1 MRAVLSIV
9 LFSFGVNAIAQTA
22 PLIRFGRGFAAE
34 EQVWLMSARP
44 DLTPNQGKRY
54 QLKQILFQANPERFQ
69 AYLAGELDA
78 GTAPGLAVIFA
89 RAQGMDMKIVANV
102 CLEAGGNYFATT
114 YMVKDD
120 GPIKSIKDLKGGTV
134 GVVGIKT
141 ATDLWARAG
150 LINAG
155 LVPDKDTKVVPMAFP
170 VIGDAVRTG
179 KVSAGTFVEP
189 FYSAE
194 MAKGDKYFTTTYMV
208 KDDGPIKSVKDL
220 KGGTIGVVGIKTATD
235 LWARAGLIN
244 AGLVPDKDTK
254 VVPMAFPVI
263 GDAVRTGKVAAG
275 TFVEPF
281 YSSEMAKGGLRKLF
295 TAVDAVGYEH
305 ELLDIFFG
313 EKFLKAHPEAVRA
326 FLADYV
332 AVTKYY
338 LANTEQA
345 KRDLHKAGFVRT
357 PIEIYLKNADWKRDA
372 NARVD
377 VESLKKLSTFMHE
390 KLQWLDKP
398 VNVDGMVDQSYL
410 PR

>member
-1 MRAVLSIV
+1 MKAFVALVLG
-9 LFSFGVNAIAQTA
+9 FFAVNALAQSA

-44 DLTPNQGKRY
+44 DLAPNQGKRY

-69 AYLAGELDA
+69 AFLAGELDA

-89 RAQGMDMKIVANV
+89 RAQGMDMKIVASV
-102 CLEAGGNYFATT
+102 CLEAKGDKYFTTT
-114 YMVKDD
+114 YMVKEG
-120 GPIKSIKDLKGGTV
+120 GPVKSVKDLKGGTIA
-134 GVVGIKT
+134 VVGIKT

-155 LVPDKDTKVVPMAFP
+155 LVPDRDTKVVPMAFP
-170 VIGDAVRTG
+170 VIGDAVRTD

-194 MAKGDKYFTTTYMV
+194 
-208 KDDGPIKSVKDL
+208 
-220 KGGTIGVVGIKTATD
+220 
-235 LWARAGLIN
+235 R
-244 AGLVPDKDTK
+244 
-254 VVPMAFPVI
+254 
-263 GDAVRTGKVAAG
+263 
-275 TFVEPF
+275 
-281 YSSEMAKGGLRKLF
+281 AKGGLRTLF
-295 TAVDAVGYEH
+295 TAVDAVGYDH

-313 EKFLKAHPEAVRA
+313 EKFLKQHPDAVRA

-338 LANTEQA
+338 LSNMEQA
-345 KRDLHKAGFVRT
+345 KRDLHKAGFVKT
-357 PIEIYLKNADWKRDA
+357 PIDIYLKNADWKRDP

-377 VESLKKLSTFMHE
+377 VESLKKLATFMHE

-398 VNVDGMVDQSYL
+398 VNVDSMVDQGFL

>member
-1 MRAVLSIV
+1 VKTALIFLALIFSVDAV
-9 LFSFGVNAIAQTA
+9 AQTP
-22 PLIRFGRGFAAE
+22 PLIRLGRGFAAE

-44 DLTPNQGKRY
+44 DLAPNQGKRY

-69 AYLAGELDA
+69 AFLAGELDA

-89 RAQGMDMKIVANV
+89 RAQGMDMKIVASV
-102 CLEAGGNYFATT
+102 CLEAAGQQYFSTT

-120 GPIKSIKDLKGGTV
+120 GPVKSVKDLKGGTMA
-134 GVVGIKT
+134 VVGIKT

-194 MAKGDKYFTTTYMV
+194 V
-208 KDDGPIKSVKDL
+208 
-220 KGGTIGVVGIKTATD
+220 
-235 LWARAGLIN
+235 
-244 AGLVPDKDTK
+244 
-254 VVPMAFPVI
+254 
-263 GDAVRTGKVAAG
+263 
-275 TFVEPF
+275 
-281 YSSEMAKGGLRKLF
+281 AKGGLRKLF
-295 TAVDAVGYEH
+295 TAVDAVGYDH

-313 EKFLKAHPEAVRA
+313 EKFLKANPDAVRA

-338 LANTEQA
+338 LSNMEQA

-357 PIEIYLKNADWKRDA
+357 PIDIYLKNADWKRDP

-398 VNVDGMVDQSYL
+398 VNVDSMVDQSFL

>member
-1 MRAVLSIV
+1 MTRILVATLGV
-9 LFSFGVNAIAQTA
+9 LFLGDALAQSA

-44 DLTPNQGKRY
+44 DLAPNQGKRY

-69 AYLAGELDA
+69 AFLAGELDA

-89 RAQGMDMKIVANV
+89 RAQGMDMKIVASV
-102 CLEAGGNYFATT
+102 CLEAKGDKYFTTT
-114 YMVKDD
+114 YMVKEG
-120 GPIKSIKDLKGGTV
+120 GPVKSVKDLKGGTIA
-134 GVVGIKT
+134 VVGIKT

-170 VIGDAVRTG
+170 VIGDAVRTD

-194 MAKGDKYFTTTYMV
+194 
-208 KDDGPIKSVKDL
+208 
-220 KGGTIGVVGIKTATD
+220 
-235 LWARAGLIN
+235 R
-244 AGLVPDKDTK
+244 
-254 VVPMAFPVI
+254 
-263 GDAVRTGKVAAG
+263 
-275 TFVEPF
+275 
-281 YSSEMAKGGLRKLF
+281 AKGGLRTLF
-295 TAVDAVGYEH
+295 TAVDAVGYDH

-313 EKFLKAHPEAVRA
+313 ERFLKQHPDAVRA

-338 LANTEQA
+338 LSNMEQA
-345 KRDLHKAGFVRT
+345 KRDLHKAGFVKT
-357 PIEIYLKNADWKRDA
+357 PIDIYLKNADWKRDP

-377 VESLKKLSTFMHE
+377 VESLKKLATFMHE

-398 VNVDGMVDQSYL
+398 VNVDSMVDQGFL

>member
-1 MRAVLSIV
+1 VRVALSLLALV
-9 LFSFGVNAIAQTA
+9 FAADALAAG

-44 DLTPNQGKRY
+44 DLAPNQGKRY
-54 QLKQILFQANPERFQ
+54 ELKQILFQANPERFQ
-69 AYLAGELDA
+69 AFLAGELDA

-89 RAQGMDMKIVANV
+89 RAQGMDMKIVASV
-102 CLEAGGNYFATT
+102 CLEAGGKYFATT

-120 GPIKSIKDLKGGTV
+120 GPVKSIQDLKGGTI

-194 MAKGDKYFTTTYMV
+194 MAKG
-208 KDDGPIKSVKDL
+208 
-220 KGGTIGVVGIKTATD
+220 
-235 LWARAGLIN
+235 
-244 AGLVPDKDTK
+244 
-254 VVPMAFPVI
+254 
-263 GDAVRTGKVAAG
+263 
-275 TFVEPF
+275 
-281 YSSEMAKGGLRKLF
+281 GLRKLF
-295 TAVDAVGYEH
+295 TAVEAVGYEH

-313 EKFLKAHPEAVRA
+313 EKFLKSNPDAVRA
-326 FLADYV
+326 FLEDYV
-332 AVTKYY
+332 AVTRYY
-338 LANTEQA
+338 LANMEQA

-357 PIEIYLKNADWKRDA
+357 PIDIYLKNADWKRAPD
-372 NARVD
+372 ARVNVD
-377 VESLKKLSTFMHE
+377 SLKKLSTFMLD
-390 KLQWLDKP
+390 KLQWLEKP
-398 VNVDGMVDQSYL
+398 VNVDGMVDQSFL

>member
-1 MRAVLSIV
+1 VLSLLLL
-9 LFSFGVNAIAQTA
+9 LFTVNAVAQTA
-22 PLIRFGRGFAAE
+22 PLIRLGRGFAAE
-34 EQVWLMSARP
+34 EQLWLMSVRT

-78 GTAPGLAVIFA
+78 GTAPGMAIIPA
-89 RAQGMDMKIVANV
+89 RAQGMDIKIVASV
-102 CLEAGGNYFATT
+102 CLEAAGQQYFTTT

-120 GPIKSIKDLKGGTV
+120 SPIKSIKDLKGGTI

-194 MAKGDKYFTTTYMV
+194 MAKG
-208 KDDGPIKSVKDL
+208 
-220 KGGTIGVVGIKTATD
+220 
-235 LWARAGLIN
+235 
-244 AGLVPDKDTK
+244 
-254 VVPMAFPVI
+254 
-263 GDAVRTGKVAAG
+263 
-275 TFVEPF
+275 
-281 YSSEMAKGGLRKLF
+281 GLRKLF
-295 TAVDAVGYEH
+295 TATEAVGYDH
-305 ELLDIFFG
+305 ELLDIFFS
-313 EKFLKAHPEAVRA
+313 EKFLKAQPDAVRA

-338 LANTEQA
+338 LANMEQA
-345 KRDLHKAGFVRT
+345 KTDLHKAGFVRT
-357 PIEIYLKNADWKRDA
+357 PLPAYLKTRDWKRDP

-377 VESLKKLSTFMHE
+377 VESLKKLSTFMLD

-398 VNVDGMVDQSYL
+398 VNVDSMVDLSYL